1 MGVRRRRGWLRLL
14 LHYAESP
21 MRTRGGC
28 GLQLASL
35 PHIASSFGGRE
46 GGIFAFVSYFS
57 LRDVTQESHRWQVRV
72 RVTRFSQFTTAN
84 EPDKILRLDLV
95 LLDEQGDMMDA
106 QIPGRHVSQF
116 KPLLKEDAVYYI
128 KYFEVAEARP

>member
-1 MGVRRRRGWLRLL
+1 MLRN
-14 LHYAESP
+14 
-21 MRTRGGC
+21 
-28 GLQLASL
+28 
-35 PHIASSFGGRE
+35 
-46 GGIFAFVSYFS
+46 
-57 LRDVTQESHRWQVRV
+57 VTQESHHWQVRV